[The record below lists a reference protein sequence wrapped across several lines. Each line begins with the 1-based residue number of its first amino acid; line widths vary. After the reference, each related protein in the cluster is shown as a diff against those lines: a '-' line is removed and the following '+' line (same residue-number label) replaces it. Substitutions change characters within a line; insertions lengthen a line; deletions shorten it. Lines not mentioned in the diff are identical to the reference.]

1 MVDIAKSCLS
11 DVTFSDNQPGT
22 SRLIQRVP
30 LGVIFVIAPW
40 K

>member
-1 MVDIAKSCLS
+1 MVDIAESCLS

>member
-1 MVDIAKSCLS
+1 
-11 DVTFSDNQPGT
+11 VTFSDNQPGT
-22 SRLIQRVP
+22 NRFIKRVP